1 MSKEFNFLI
10 YCMERYGFYKKLFGK
25 DTAREFEQYDLY
37 NYVTRYFESL
47 HTMGDQAIMQDID
60 AYIAESN
67 KGI

>member
-1 MSKEFNFLI
+1 
-10 YCMERYGFYKKLFGK
+10 MERYRFYKKLSGK

-37 NYVTRYFESL
+37 NYVMRYFESL

>member
-1 MSKEFNFLI
+1 
-10 YCMERYGFYKKLFGK
+10 MERYRFYKKISGK

-37 NYVTRYFESL
+37 NYVIRYFDSL

-60 AYIAESN
+60 AYIADSN

>member
-1 MSKEFNFLI
+1 
-10 YCMERYGFYKKLFGK
+10 MERYRFYKKLSGK

-37 NYVTRYFESL
+37 NYVMRYFESL

-67 KGI
+67 KRI

>member
-1 MSKEFNFLI
+1 
-10 YCMERYGFYKKLFGK
+10 MERYRFYKKLSGEE
-25 DTAREFEQYDLY
+25 TARKFEQYDLY

-67 KGI
+67 KEA